1 MTTNKNNIVSSERN
15 TFWLNDITILYKNGA
30 YANFVPTKNM
40 TRVEQLNALTRFCF
54 YLIIVLFIFDK
65 TDEWMFVPLI
75 AIILFI
81 VLYNVYDSDEYGK
94 SKDLLKMK
102 NIQEQSR
109 NYTQDNESTL
119 HNNNSQNTRCTDES
133 CSNNDNESDNES
145 DIVKKDYNIE
155 IGYYDSNGKLNY
167 SRGYQKPKHGAIEA
181 KYTMDEMR
189 IYDSNK
195 CRLPTEDNPFMNPTV
210 DDFNKENVPVACNVD
225 DDEIKNIGKK
235 INDSFNADLYRDIE
249 DVFNKKNSQR
259 QFFTVAHSVPNDQEA
274 FARWCYK
281 FPPTCK
287 TNQERCLRY
296 QDLRVKY
303 E

>member
-1 MTTNKNNIVSSERN
+1 MSNKNNIMSPERT
-15 TFWLNDITILYKNGA
+15 TFWLNDITVLYKNGE
-30 YANFVPTKNM
+30 YANFVPTKDM
-40 TRVEQLNALTRFCF
+40 TRVEQLNALSRFCF

-81 VLYNVYDSDEYGK
+81 ILYNIPTGSTGQLDNIPNINNYRKNEISRMKYVQDDE
-94 SKDLLKMK
+94 SMF
-102 NIQEQSR
+102 E
-109 NYTQDNESTL
+109 DND
-119 HNNNSQNTRCTDES
+119 SQNANCTNNTDGS
-133 CSNNDNESDNES
+133 CDTGANEL
-145 DIVKKDYNIE
+145 NIE
-155 IGYYDSNGKLNY
+155 IGYYDSAGKINY
-167 SRGYQKPKHGAIEA
+167 SNGHHKNKHNK

-189 IYDSNK
+189 TYDSNI
-195 CRLPTEDNPFMNPTV
+195 CRLPTEDNPLMNPSA

-225 DDEIKNIGKK
+225 DTDIKNIGEK

-259 QFFTVAHSVPNDQEA
+259 QFFTVAHNIPNDQEA

-287 TNQERCLRY
+287 TNQERCLKY
-296 QDLRVKY
+296 QDQRIKY